1 MKFITLITAR
11 FMASAAIC
19 STALSA
25 LAAQQQAAIVP
36 GSDIVGT
43 IAIHDLNT
51 APLIKNRTN
60 TATHAITRAVAARSA
75 RLEASTGL
83 TKDDITSA
91 LFSCNIDTY
100 NFKAE
105 TQRERV
111 ADLNGLIAVQLA
123 KPVSIGKIKQAIK
136 LEYGT
141 EELAGV
147 ANITITGNPGLIIKA
162 TKKTDPDIF
171 ITITPDKHV
180 LLAALNSAS
189 LASALQRAK
198 SGRIIKEPQV
208 LARMRGSLP
217 PKSQI
222 KIAAIIPAEVR
233 ALINQHSKAMTRQ
246 AKQNPGMMAAAGITQ
261 LFQNI
266 KSISLGAQLTKDLL
280 LTVAGDLGNAQSSQQ
295 AAILMKTMVI
305 PMMQATMAQ
314 QSPQQTPVLNL
325 KKQVKVKSDGTD
337 LFLQII
343 IPENRIFTKST
354 AKH

>member
-1 MKFITLITAR
+1 MKLIPRLTANL
-11 FMASAAIC
+11 MATATIC
-19 STALSA
+19 GTALSA
-25 LAAQQQAAIVP
+25 YASPQQSAIVP
-36 GSDIVGT
+36 GADIVGT
-43 IAIHDLNT
+43 IAIHDLY
-51 APLIKNRTN
+51 ASPLIKNRTD
-60 TATHAITRAVAARSA
+60 TATHTITRAVAARSA
-75 RLEASTGL
+75 RLEAATGL
-83 TKDDITSA
+83 TKNDIISA

-100 NFKAE
+100 DFKAK
-105 TQRERV
+105 TKRERV
-111 ADLNGLIAVQLA
+111 ANLNGLIAVQLA

-147 ANITITGNPGLIIKA
+147 ANITIVGNPGLIIKA
-162 TKKTDPDIF
+162 TKKSDPDIF
-171 ITITPDKHV
+171 ITITSDKHV

-198 SGRIIKEPQV
+198 TGRIIKEPAA
-208 LARMRGSLP
+208 LARMRESLP
-217 PKSQI
+217 PKSQV
-222 KIAAIIPAEVR
+222 KVAAIIPAEIR
-233 ALINQHSKAMTRQ
+233 TLINQHSKAMTSQ
-246 AKQNPGMMAAAGITQ
+246 AKQNPGMMAVAGITQ

-266 KSISLGAQLTKDLL
+266 KSMSLGAQLTKDLL

-325 KKQVKVKSDGTD
+325 EKQVKVKSDGTD

-343 IPENRIFTKST
+343 IPEEQIFTKST
-354 AKH
+354 AKR